1 MPSRPLHDQNIHRLA
16 ETDAAGPLR
25 QPNHPA
31 TGEKRPLRNTPRD
44 QNIQRLEKNTHPA
57 ANYTTKTSSHWKNQ
71 NAGTPPRG
79 PAHPVNGEK
88 HPPSGHL
95 CDQITQ
101 SLAETDA
108 KHRPANQIIQSPE
121 KNTRLGEPDDGT
133 RRCPDKT
140 RQNQTKPRQSQ
151 TKPDKAQTNSDEGAL
166 AEDGGS
172 DAHDGGT
179 FGNRQFHVAGHTHR
193 QFLAGLRAGLT

>member
-140 RQNQTKPRQSQ
+140 Q
-151 TKPDKAQTNSDEGAL
+151 TKPDKA
-166 AEDGGS
+166 
-172 DAHDGGT
+172 
-179 FGNRQFHVAGHTHR
+179 RQSPDK
-193 QFLAGLRAGLT
+193 LR